1 MPLQNISWAKR
12 LILRKVAMDFIKKHW
27 GTIAAIGGTVAQ
39 FVDWNQVASF
49 EHAHQFTAVGVIL
62 AVLLRVKQEKGFG
75 A

>member
-1 MPLQNISWAKR
+1 
-12 LILRKVAMDFIKKHW
+12 MDFIKKHW